1 MLKKILIMMVLA
13 LTVASFGN
21 TNLPMPFERGTSIAH
36 ASPLEKIDGIYFWHG
51 DMNYPISDI
60 SGNKFC
66 SGLDLSSAYVAND
79 DADEL
84 IISVTSIHF
93 SYLEDTAVD
102 YGKATFKEDRHT
114 GKAYLCFENSP
125 YCLSTD
131 RQKTLNDAY
140 YYLKCYLQVQ

>member
-1 MLKKILIMMVLA
+1 
-13 LTVASFGN
+13 
-21 TNLPMPFERGTSIAH
+21 MPFERGTSIAH

-131 RQKTLNDAY
+131 RQKTLNDTY

>member
-1 MLKKILIMMVLA
+1 MLKKILGMMVLA
-13 LTVASFGN
+13 LTVLSLGN
-21 TNLPMPFERGTSIAH
+21 TNLPLSFERGTSIAH
-36 ASPLEKIDGIYFWHG
+36 ASPLEKIDGSLFWHG
-51 DMNYPISDI
+51 DMNYPIYD

-84 IISVTSIHF
+84 IIKVTSVTF
-93 SYLEDTAVD
+93 SYTEDTAVH
-102 YGKATFKEDRHT
+102 YGKGTFKEDRHT

>member
-1 MLKKILIMMVLA
+1 MMVLA

-21 TNLPMPFERGTSIAH
+21 TNLPMPFERGTSIAY

-51 DMNYPISDI
+51 DMNYPIYD

-66 SGLDLSSAYVAND
+66 TGLDLSSAYVVND

-84 IISVTSIHF
+84 IISVTSIRF
-93 SYLEDTAVD
+93 SYLDDAAID
-102 YGKATFKEDRHT
+102 YGNATFKEDRRT

-131 RQKTLNDAY
+131 RQKRLNDVY
-140 YYLKCYLQVQ
+140 YYLKCCLQVQ